1 MNDDMLN
8 EIFENLK
15 SEILADVAQA
25 DLLSEDLLLSKVK
38 GAYRE
43 VRRARNYPS
52 TYSESKIESDMQN
65 FYSNIQNIA
74 RFDYNQVGSE
84 GLSSYTG
91 DGTTLHYND
100 RNKLFS
106 GVYPI
111 AR

>member
-1 MNDDMLN
+1 MNDDMRN
-8 EIFENLK
+8 EIFGNLK
-15 SEILADVAQA
+15 SELLADVAQA
-25 DLLSEDLLLSKVK
+25 DILSEGLLRSKVD

-65 FYSNIQNIA
+65 YYTNIQNIA
-74 RFDYNQVGSE
+74 RYDYNQVGSE